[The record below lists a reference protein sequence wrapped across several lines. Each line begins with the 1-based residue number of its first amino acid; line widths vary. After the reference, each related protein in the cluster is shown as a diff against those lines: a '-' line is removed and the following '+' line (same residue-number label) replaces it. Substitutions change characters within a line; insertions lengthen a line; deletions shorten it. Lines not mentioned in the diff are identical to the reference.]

1 MSTPYVSDAVTHVL
15 VGIDGSESS
24 ERALGWTKDIA
35 KMRGASVTVVC
46 AYDSP
51 KSFRKRGSLFLQE
64 ARDSLEEEAKEIVAE
79 AVASLQ
85 EADIEA
91 EGVAYEGDADDAILG
106 QAEASE
112 ADIIIIGR
120 GGREGVKDYLMG
132 AVAERVIRHAG
143 VPIFVVK

>member
-1 MSTPYVSDAVTHVL
+1 VSETYVSDAVTHVL
-15 VGIDGSESS
+15 IGTDGSESS
-24 ERALGWTKDIA
+24 ERALDWTKDIA
-35 KMRGASVTVVC
+35 KFRGASVTVVC

-51 KSFRKRGSLFLQE
+51 RSFRKRGSLYLQE

-79 AVASLQ
+79 AVASLEQ
-85 EADIEA
+85 AGIEA
-91 EGVAYEGDADDAILG
+91 KGVAYEGDPVDGILS

-132 AVAERVIRHAG
+132 SVAERVLRHAD
-143 VPIFVVK
+143 VPVFVVK